1 MVTRRVRPRDSIRP
15 GSIARIAVLGAVALT
30 VLFGVLELES
40 TSAPDRSSDPHRAV
54 IIARDSKA
62 IIVAATSSRSRGNAW
77 FASLVTSIG
86 CASLAAHL
94 LRADRHGR
102 ARRNLQQYSIRL
114 RAPPRFHV
122 AH

>member
-1 MVTRRVRPRDSIRP
+1 MVTRRARPRDSI
-15 GSIARIAVLGAVALT
+15 ARVVVLGAVAIT
-30 VLFGVLELES
+30 VLFGVLEVES
-40 TSAPDRSSDPHRAV
+40 LSAPDRSSDPHHAV

-62 IIVAATSSRSRGNAW
+62 SVVAANTNRSRGNAW
-77 FASLVTSIG
+77 FASLVTAVG
-86 CASLAAHL
+86 CSALAAHL
-94 LRADRHGR
+94 LRAARHSR